1 MKTKNVNIFHFKFRV
16 VVSNVAKYLL
26 YSLEKAWIL
35 LLENPAPGTAG
46 LLLVSLATFRR
57 F

>member
-35 LLENPAPGTAG
+35 PLENPAPGTVG